1 MVVPRYSWREACA
14 DALAESDPNKL
25 LACMEYAITALETR
39 CAQWDTAPGTAT
51 ELNAIRETILA
62 LRRHLEDKLG
72 SDGTSASAE
81 GSQKRQSLV

>member
-1 MVVPRYSWREACA
+1 MVYPRYSWREACS

-39 CAQWDTAPGTAT
+39 CGQWDTTPGTTT

-62 LRRHLEDKLG
+62 LGRHIEDKLG
-72 SDGTSASAE
+72 SPPFA
-81 GSQKRQSLV
+81 VPV